1 MVTKQ
6 FVALFILVVIAIFA
20 GIIFTNIAIYE
31 SNQTYEIE
39 NLVGSMF
46 EFTDTV
52 VFKLGEQNDAIDF
65 WIREATVEV
74 QQANAELFFWN
85 DYVFQVIND

>member
-31 SNQTYEIE
+31 SSQTYEITD
-39 NLVGSMF
+39 LVETMF

-52 VFKLGEQNDAIDF
+52 VFKLGEQNGAIDV

-85 DYVFQVIND
+85 DYVFQVING